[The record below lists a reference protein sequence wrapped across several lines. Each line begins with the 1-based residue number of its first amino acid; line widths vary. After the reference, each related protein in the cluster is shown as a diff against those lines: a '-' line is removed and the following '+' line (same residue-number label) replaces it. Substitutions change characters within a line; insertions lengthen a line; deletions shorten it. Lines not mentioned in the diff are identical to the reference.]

1 MANNDVVLLEKV
13 LEAKRDLAP
22 EKLEDHEY
30 FELFAAEQV
39 LRDYDLSTDE
49 LLDGIVGGGDDGGL
63 DGVYTFADTK
73 LVEEEPDLTS
83 AREGIELHLVVIQAK
98 RESGFGEKAIQLMD
112 DSLGDL
118 LDLSQTPEQLEAS
131 GLFSRG
137 LIDRVEIFRSSLTQT
152 ANLRPRVRVT
162 IAYVTKGDTGGISR
176 KVTTRADRL
185 KEQLVDSIAS
195 AEVEVDFYG
204 ARELHQRSQ
213 QLRSTRLD
221 LAYEGTLPDEENS
234 YVALVALE
242 AYCDFLRDE
251 QGALRR
257 YIFDGNV
264 RDFQGDVE
272 VNKAIA
278 NSLTD
283 DSAPQFWWL
292 NNGVTIL
299 ASNVSTVGKR
309 FYLDNPQIVN
319 GLQTSVVIHETFP
332 VESSDD
338 GADGRVLVRII
349 DEGDPK
355 TRDRII
361 RSTNSQTR
369 VSTASLRATDELQ
382 REIEAFFLHNDWYY
396 DRRKNFWKN
405 EGKPADRIVQI
416 TYLAQAVLAICLSDP
431 SSARARPS
439 SLLKA
444 DADYDRIFDATRSY
458 EVYLWVA
465 KTQKAVDAFL
475 RGQEDISQSELTN
488 LKFHLSTL
496 LVSDA
501 LGRVVDPSNANDT
514 AGLVDREFS
523 EADSRAALDK
533 LRGSMTAHLAA
544 SGLAIDR
551 AAKSGDFVQA
561 MLAEHFP
568 EKAPEPAQG

>member
-13 LEAKRDLAP
+13 LEVKRDLAP
-22 EKLEDHEY
+22 EKLADHEY

-73 LVEEEPDLTS
+73 LVEEEPDFAT

-98 RESGFGEKAIQLMD
+98 RESGFGEKPIQLIE

-118 LDLSQTPEQLEAS
+118 LDLSQTPEQLDDC

-137 LIDRVEIFRSSLTQT
+137 LIDRAEIFRSSLTQT

-162 IAYVTKGDTGGISR
+162 IAYVTKGETGEISR

-185 KEQLVDSIAS
+185 KEQLMESIAS
-195 AEVEVDFYG
+195 ADVAVEFYG

-242 AYCDFLRDE
+242 DYCSFLRDE

-278 NSLTD
+278 NSLAD
-283 DSAPQFWWL
+283 ESAPQFWWL

-332 VESSDD
+332 VQKSGDR
-338 GADGRVLVRII
+338 ADGRVLVRII

-382 REIEAFFLHNDWYY
+382 REIEAFFLHNDWFY

-444 DADYDRIFDATRSY
+444 DTDYERIFDAGRSH
-458 EVYLWVA
+458 EVYLWAA

-475 RGQEDISQSELTN
+475 RGQEDVSQSELTN

-501 LGRVVDPSNANDT
+501 LGRTVDPLDANDT
-514 AGLVDREFS
+514 AGLVGREFS
-523 EADSRAALDK
+523 ETDIRPVLDRLRASMKAYLD
-533 LRGSMTAHLAA
+533 A
-544 SGLAIDR
+544 SSLAIDR

-561 MLAEHFP
+561 LLAEHFP
-568 EKAPEPAQG
+568 SVAPGPT